1 MKGVDALIASVL
13 ILIISI
19 TAIFLALQLGGPST
33 QKTEEIL
40 LMQEGKNTLVSI
52 DNAVKNVLS
61 EGEGSTR
68 VLRFSVTGGYYK
80 IDNATNSVTFSMESR
95 TQIIAEGVSKIED
108 GINFTGK
115 GGMVYLNLSYD
126 SIMVTGE
133 GEFGRG
139 YHTLTIRNNGYN
151 STTQKQMIYISLTPQ
166 APPTFL
172 TFTDQ
177 YNQTQTLNITGKNT
191 TSPNNLND
199 LGINTYNI
207 IEGLE
212 AGGQS
217 NYFQDNTENITGFN
231 TTSADY
237 TNSLDGLN
245 YNVTS
250 TVGQSGGTSTNQY
263 NQSSSANV
271 TGNASTINQATINNY
286 LNFNRD
292 GNTWDVTETQIGI
305 SIINGV
311 MVYGRQASPGMVYA
325 RTYTSPTTLG
335 AEYTTVAT
343 VSSAIQHIKIKAA
356 PTKDEYVTV
365 HLKANGRL
373 DVLRCT
379 NGCDASADWSL
390 IGTLT
395 GATSSANSVRRGF
408 DVAYEQVSGR
418 AIVVFSDD
426 PTTGRAYYCIWD
438 GTSWSPS
445 STCGST
451 FTPGTANEINFGTG
465 GVPLWI
471 RLIERQGSNEL
482 LLGVLDSAGTYA
494 VARWT
499 GSSWTN
505 ILNIGTGAAV
515 TTSQSFDLA
524 WETNSGRGLVVFD
537 KTSLDGTTQYRRY
550 IPGTGWD
557 ASDTAGPDTGSGN
570 NNWIELASDPDS
582 NRISII
588 IADSEADVSI
598 GIWKSNNVTDGFTN
612 QLNIDTA
619 IETTTGKDVA
629 TVWSKGNTR
638 ALFSFTDS
646 NALTQDVRCWTTGG
660 FSATTSDVGGSNT
673 DDVDNIIY
681 VGSPDNGE
689 TLALKGDI
697 VDDLVATRWDGLGCA
712 SGNFARLPSSGT
724 LAADLSVTTDN
735 SAPIEFS
742 FAYGSP
748 LYQYQTSVEHN
759 TTVSYS
765 GTLNSINVS
774 LNFTSTVN
782 DVYNMTIYDFA
793 NSQWDASPCQN
804 QSITANNYYT
814 SWCNVT
820 TNPSNYNSS
829 TGIVRVRLN
838 STSDIDQ
845 GTLKEEYVQ
854 YYIGYTSVPSYAN
867 ISTEHNS
874 STISENPL
882 SITKINVT
890 TLLKTNVSSGIPFR
904 FLIYNFSSNLWEQC
918 SQTTITNSYTKIECV
933 KTVNPSNYISP
944 ENTIRIRLN
953 SSGDTTTHQMMEDY
967 LVYQITMLPEYR
979 MEVEHNTTG
988 VSWSGTLDSINI
1000 SINFSTN
1007 VSSTS
1012 FDFLIYNFNSGGWD
1026 SCYSDLVNAN
1036 TWYMWWCNKTTS
1048 LSDYLPGNVIRSRL
1062 NETSHQNLAEVK
1074 EDYVQYY
1081 VTYTQ

>member
-13 ILIISI
+13 IIIISI

-80 IDNATNSVTFSMESR
+80 VDNATNSVTFSMESR
-95 TQIIAEGVSKIED
+95 AQIIAEGVSKIED

-151 STTQKQMIYISLTPQ
+151 STTQKQMIYISLTPPV
-166 APPTFL
+166 PPTFL
-172 TFTDQ
+172 TF
-177 YNQTQTLNITGKNT
+177 
-191 TSPNNLND
+191 
-199 LGINTYNI
+199 
-207 IEGLE
+207 
-212 AGGQS
+212 
-217 NYFQDNTENITGFN
+217 
-231 TTSADY
+231 
-237 TNSLDGLN
+237 
-245 YNVTS
+245 
-250 TVGQSGGTSTNQY
+250 TNQY
-263 NQSSSANV
+263 NQSSSANI
-271 TGNASTINQATINNY
+271 TGIASTINQATINNY

-292 GNTWDVTETQIGI
+292 GNTWDVTETQIGV

-325 RTYTSPTTLG
+325 RTYTSSAILG

-343 VSSAIQHIKIKAA
+343 VSSAIQHIKIKSA

-408 DVAYEQVSGR
+408 DVAYEQASGR
-418 AIVVFSDD
+418 AVVVFSYD

-438 GTSWSPS
+438 GSSWSPS

-471 RLIERQGSNEL
+471 RLVEKPGSNEM

-499 GSSWTN
+499 GSSWAN
-505 ILNIGTGAAV
+505 ILNIGTVAAV

-582 NRISII
+582 NRVSII

-598 GIWKSNNVTDGFTN
+598 GIWKSNDVTDGFTN

-646 NALTQDVRCWTTGG
+646 NVPTQDVRCWTTGG

-689 TLALKGDI
+689 TFALRGDI

-712 SGNFARLPSSGT
+712 LGNFARLPSTGT

-742 FAYGSP
+742 FAYESP

-765 GTLNSINVS
+765 EILNSINVS

-782 DVYNMTIYDFA
+782 DVYNMTIYNFA
-793 NSQWDASPCQN
+793 NLQWDASPCQN

-814 SWCNVT
+814 IWCNVT

-829 TGIVRVRLN
+829 TGIVRIRLN

-845 GTLKEEYVQ
+845 GTLKE
-854 YYIGYTSVPSYAN
+854 
-867 ISTEHNS
+867 
-874 STISENPL
+874 
-882 SITKINVT
+882 
-890 TLLKTNVSSGIPFR
+890 
-904 FLIYNFSSNLWEQC
+904 
-918 SQTTITNSYTKIECV
+918 
-933 KTVNPSNYISP
+933 
-944 ENTIRIRLN
+944 
-953 SSGDTTTHQMMEDY
+953 
-967 LVYQITMLPEYR
+967 
-979 MEVEHNTTG
+979 
-988 VSWSGTLDSINI
+988 
-1000 SINFSTN
+1000 
-1007 VSSTS
+1007 
-1012 FDFLIYNFNSGGWD
+1012 
-1026 SCYSDLVNAN
+1026 
-1036 TWYMWWCNKTTS
+1036 
-1048 LSDYLPGNVIRSRL
+1048 
-1062 NETSHQNLAEVK
+1062 
-1074 EDYVQYY
+1074 DYVQYY